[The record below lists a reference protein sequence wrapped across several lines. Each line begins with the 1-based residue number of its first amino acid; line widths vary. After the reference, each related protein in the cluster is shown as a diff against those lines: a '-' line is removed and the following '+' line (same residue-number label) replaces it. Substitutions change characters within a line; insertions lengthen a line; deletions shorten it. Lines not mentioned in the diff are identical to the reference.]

1 VTRSGSKTS
10 ELGIR
15 ADVKV
20 KGFVMR
26 FGHLQAVLQEGMVVK
41 GTKFA
46 ESDNTGTLTQ
56 GSHLHLDIS
65 KGDKVVLSDHTNFVD
80 PQKFNWN
87 GDYDYFEMEEYMTE
101 DEYREVVANV
111 VNGFYLTYYHRQPT
125 DQEVQ
130 AHVNAIAAFTP
141 RKYSISDWVNRQA
154 QEPEFKANYT
164 AATAPNV
171 QIEQALKIAEDKLE
185 QVKTIVA

>member
-1 VTRSGSKTS
+1 MKPLKNMDNLRIGYTFGVPTSYNNFHLGTDYIIPSGTPIYAPFNCIVTRSGSKTS

-87 GDYDYFEMEEYMTE
+87 GDYDYFALNQGEDMTE

-111 VNGFYLTYYHRQPT
+111 VNGFY
-125 DQEVQ
+125 
-130 AHVNAIAAFTP
+130 
-141 RKYSISDWVNRQA
+141 
-154 QEPEFKANYT
+154 
-164 AATAPNV
+164 
-171 QIEQALKIAEDKLE
+171 
-185 QVKTIVA
+185 